1 MIVDL
6 TTARHYSNT
15 LLLKSL
21 AVRRLGELVSH
32 GQGWPRCHFAWTER
46 LPHFVK
52 DASGLH
58 GDLLTLSQ
66 PSCLTLYDT
75 LNHGAEKTCIVSYI
89 SVINGRYE

>member
-1 MIVDL
+1 MARAGRVATLPGLSVYL
-6 TTARHYSNT
+6 TLSRT
-15 LLLKSL
+15 LP
-21 AVRRLGELVSH
+21 GCM
-32 GQGWPRCHFAWTER
+32 Q
-46 LPHFVK
+46 
-52 DASGLH
+52 